1 MNWASNRERNM
12 TNPTQNDEARRPVS
26 APSQGAANDRDEGL
40 DPARDEGLEPADEAT
55 LESFPASD
63 APASWAGRDI
73 APQDRAPQPKT

>member
-12 TNPTQNDEARRPVS
+12 TKPITNDEEARRPVS
-26 APSQGAANDRDEGL
+26 APTQKAANEREGKL
-40 DPARDEGLEPADEAT
+40 TPADEAT

-73 APQDRAPQPKT
+73 APQDRPAPAKSK